1 MARGRNGWYISRS
14 LRHSGLKRAK
24 TVKKRLLVGAATV
37 VLSLFVLTGRPYG
50 PALATT
56 NDGDADLQT
65 FTQILSLVEDNYVE
79 PVDSK
84 DLVYGAIRGMLLK
97 LDPHC
102 SFLDP
107 KSYEEMQEEQR
118 GSFSGLGIV
127 ISLRGD
133 DQELTVISPID
144 GTPAYR
150 AGIRAGDV
158 ISQIEGNSTEGI
170 TIDGALDKLR
180 GPKGSRV
187 NISIHREGVDEL
199 LDFSLI
205 RDDIPT
211 ASIPYAFMLRSDVG
225 YIRIKNFSQTTSHE
239 LDEKM
244 AQLEAMGMRKLVLD
258 LRWNPG
264 GLLDQ
269 AVKVSDEFLNPRDM
283 IVYTKGR
290 ARDSYQAFR
299 SRRGDEGSHIPLV
312 VLVNEGS
319 ASASEI
325 VAGAIQDH
333 DRGIIVGQTTWG
345 KGLVQT
351 VYRLSHNAGIALT
364 TAKYYTPSGRLI
376 QRDFKTSLDDYY
388 SHRIDTAESDRETRY
403 TAAGRKVLGG
413 GGIAP
418 DVEISLE
425 DATKFEQA
433 MERKSVFFDY
443 AVKYIAQHPKA
454 DAANITIGDDTL
466 KDFREFVDEKKI
478 EYTEDEWK
486 ESLDYTKTMIK
497 AEIVGAL
504 GGLEE
509 RQKIIV
515 ERDRQVLKALEV
527 LPAAENIPIV
537 ALDLDGLKPAANGKA
552 SPDQKAA
559 GERLE
564 KKN

>member
-1 MARGRNGWYISRS
+1 MR
-14 LRHSGLKRAK
+14 
-24 TVKKRLLVGAATV
+24 KRLLVGAATV
-37 VLSLFVLTGRPYG
+37 VLSMFLLSGRPYG
-50 PALATT
+50 PTGATT
-56 NDGDADLQT
+56 EGTDAGLQT

-127 ISLRGD
+127 ISLRGE

-158 ISQIEGNSTEGI
+158 ISQIEKGSTEGI
-170 TIDGALDKLR
+170 TIDEALEKLR

-187 NISIHREGVDEL
+187 NIGVHREGIEEL

-211 ASIPYAFMLRSDVG
+211 ASIPYAFLIRPDIG
-225 YIRIKNFSQTTSHE
+225 YIRVKNFSQTTSRE
-239 LDEKM
+239 LDEKL
-244 AQLEAMGMRKLVLD
+244 AELEAKGMRKLVLD

-269 AVKVSDEFLNPRDM
+269 AVKVSDTFLNPRDM

-299 SRRGDEGSHIPLV
+299 SHRGDAGSRIPMV

-351 VYRLSHNAGIALT
+351 VYRLSQNAGIALT

-376 QRDFKTSLDDYY
+376 QRDFKESLDDYY
-388 SHRIDTAESDRETRY
+388 AHRIDEADSERETRY
-403 TAAGRKVLGG
+403 TSAGRKVLGG
-413 GGIAP
+413 GGITP
-418 DVEISLE
+418 DIEIALE

-443 AVKYIAQHPKA
+443 AVRYIAQHP
-454 DAANITIGDDTL
+454 AATAESLKIDDTTL
-466 KDFREFVDEKKI
+466 SDFQEFVKSQKVEF
-478 EYTEDEWK
+478 TEDEWK
-486 ESLDYTKTMIK
+486 ESLDYSTTMIR

-504 GGLEE
+504 GGLED
-509 RQKIIV
+509 RQKVIV

-537 ALDLDGLKPAANGKA
+537 ALDLDGLKPATTGEAN
-552 SPDQKAA
+552 PEQKAA

-564 KKN
+564 KNQ